1 MVSVHCDN
9 CGEDMVVASFT
20 LTVDKLRMLPQA
32 QTRFW
37 LVKFVCPFCYF
48 VKTLDV
54 DFLTGNRYFRTLK
67 AMILWYYF
75 ILKGKS
81 HTRRI

>member
-1 MVSVHCDN
+1 MTI
-9 CGEDMVVASFT
+9 ASFA
-20 LTVDKLRMLPQA
+20 LTVDKLRIHPQA

-54 DFLTGNRYFRTLK
+54 DLLSGSRYFRTLQS
-67 AMILWYYF
+67 MTLWYYY

-81 HTRRI
+81 HKRDISWTDPK